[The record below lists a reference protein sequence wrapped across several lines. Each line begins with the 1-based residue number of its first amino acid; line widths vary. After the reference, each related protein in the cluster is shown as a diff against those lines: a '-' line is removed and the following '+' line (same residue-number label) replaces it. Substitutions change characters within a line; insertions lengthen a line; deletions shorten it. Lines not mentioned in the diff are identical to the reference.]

1 MVKQALVNTTNPL
14 LIGTCRDL
22 RDLLEVMARP
32 CNIVL
37 LYMMS
42 AKMKL
47 GTATKAMHPSNQ

>member
-22 RDLLEVMARP
+22 RNHVEVLARP

-37 LYMMS
+37 LYMIS
-42 AKMKL
+42 AKVKL